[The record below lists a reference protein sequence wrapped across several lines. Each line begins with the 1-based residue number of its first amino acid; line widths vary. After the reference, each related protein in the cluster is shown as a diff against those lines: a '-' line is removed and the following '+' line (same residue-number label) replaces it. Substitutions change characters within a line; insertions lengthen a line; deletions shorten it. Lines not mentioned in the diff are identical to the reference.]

1 MSNKIK
7 KVFVWVICKT
17 LPTCKAVT
25 ELASRSL
32 ETKISWHEKLLMKLH
47 LWSCIACN
55 RYLSQLKFMNKV
67 FAIQE
72 NKLEQKPVPVLSSD
86 AIQRLKDK
94 IKSSK
99 FLLIF
104 VLLNCSL

>member
-17 LPTCKAVT
+17 LPTCKAIT

-55 RYLSQLKFMNKV
+55 RYLSQLKFMSKV
-67 FAIQE
+67 FELQE
-72 NKLEQKPVPVLSSD
+72 NKFEQKPVPVLSSD
-86 AIQRLKDK
+86 AIKRLKEK

-104 VLLNCSL
+104 VILNCSL

>member
-17 LPTCKAVT
+17 LPTCKAIT

-55 RYLSQLKFMNKV
+55 RYLSQLKFMSKV
-67 FAIQE
+67 FELQE
-72 NKLEQKPVPVLSSD
+72 NKFEQKPVPVLSSD
-86 AIQRLKDK
+86 AIKRLKEK

-104 VLLNCSL
+104 VLINCSL

>member
-17 LPTCKAVT
+17 LPTCKAIT

-72 NKLEQKPVPVLSSD
+72 NKLEPKPVPVLSSD
-86 AIQRLKDK
+86 AIKRLKEK

-104 VLLNCSL
+104 VLINCSL

>member
-7 KVFVWVICKT
+7 KVYVWVICKT

-55 RYLSQLKFMNKV
+55 RYLSQLKFMKKV
-67 FAIQE
+67 FAVQKD
-72 NKLEQKPVPVLSSD
+72 NLEQKPLPVLSSD
-86 AIQRLKDK
+86 AIKRLKDK
-94 IKSSK
+94 INASK
-99 FLLIF
+99 YLLIF
-104 VLLNCSL
+104 MLINCSL